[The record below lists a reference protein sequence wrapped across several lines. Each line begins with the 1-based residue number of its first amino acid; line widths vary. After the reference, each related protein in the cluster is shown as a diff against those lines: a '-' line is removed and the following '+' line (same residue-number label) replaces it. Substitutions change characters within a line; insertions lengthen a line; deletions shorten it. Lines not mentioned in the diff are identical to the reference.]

1 MALPEIPDEL
11 LVEILLR
18 LPTASDL
25 IRASGASISFRHLV
39 ADRWFLQ
46 RFRRLHPPPLLG
58 FLDQHGFHPALPPH
72 PSAPAASAVAS
83 TADFSFAFLPSPAQ
97 SWSVRDV
104 RDGRVLLD
112 RPRRHG
118 AGKGRTGA
126 LFAETA
132 VCDPLHREYLLLPPI
147 PDDLAASDE
156 NPLRIYGHRWGESFL
171 VPDGDDEET
180 PPAED
185 TAFRVIC
192 LAQYQTKLVAFV
204 FFSGTGQWR
213 DIPSLSWINFIPD
226 FSSEWMGISSWRQ
239 YAYGYFTGLQVG
251 VENSLCLTPEEWN
264 SPWLTA
270 HQELVVSTVI
280 WALWIEAGE
289 GIIGMFVPSHDKVGH
304 HGHDTVL
311 LRYTIRRDNGG
322 SNTQWQTEKT
332 ISIVA
337 GSSFMGSIGRHL
349 LLYQCGNSS
358 FELGCFT
365 LDVKTFQLERVCASR
380 LTPAESRA
388 YCNFP
393 PSLLSS
399 TKVSSGKLSLGC

>member
-25 IRASGASISFRHLV
+25 IRATAACVSFRHLV
-39 ADRWFLQ
+39 VDRCFLQ

-72 PSAPAASAVAS
+72 PSAPAARAVAS
-83 TADFSFAFLPSPAQ
+83 TADFSFAFLPSPAR

-118 AGKGRTGA
+118 SGKGRNGA
-126 LFAETA
+126 LFAEMA

-156 NPLRIYGHRWGESFL
+156 NPLRIYGQRWGESFL

-239 YAYGYFTGLQVG
+239 YAYGCFYWFAGWSGKFAVLDTRRMEFTMADR
-251 VENSLCLTPEEWN
+251 P
-264 SPWLTA
+264 PR
-270 HQELVVSTVI
+270 VSGFHSYMGIV
-280 WALWIEAGE
+280 EAGE
-289 GIIGMFVPSHDKVGH
+289 GMIGMFVPAHDKVGH

-311 LRYTIRRDNGG
+311 LRYTVRRSNGG
-322 SNTQWQTEKT
+322 SSTQWQTEKT
-332 ISIVA
+332 ISIA
-337 GSSFMGSIGRHL
+337 SGSSFMGSIGRHL
-349 LLYQCGNSS
+349 LLYQCGNSLL
-358 FELGCFT
+358 ELGCFT
-365 LDVKTFQLERVCASR
+365 LDVKTFQLERVCISR
-380 LTPAESRA
+380 LIPAESRA

-399 TKVSSGKLSLGC
+399 PKVSSGKLSLGC